1 MLIVRRIALFLAAAT
16 GLAAHSN
23 GALADTGPCHS
34 MEYERAA
41 YTICEVDLHRHAV
54 RLYWNRSDGTPYAYL
69 SALPRD
75 LKGGTGR
82 LLFATNAGMFDSN
95 LKPVGL
101 YVEQGRELVHAN
113 TKSGRGNFH
122 VMPNGVF
129 YISADRAAVAETQAF
144 LKQRPQADLATQ
156 SGPMLVIDGR
166 LHPRFARRG
175 TQNAQWCGRTRGWQS
190 HIRHLSGSS
199 VV

>member
-1 MLIVRRIALFLAAAT
+1 MLIVRRIALLLAAAT

-41 YTICEVDLHRHAV
+41 YTICEVDLHRHTV

-82 LLFATNAGMFDSN
+82 LLFATNAGVQFLLWACTWN
-95 LKPVGL
+95 KA
-101 YVEQGRELVHAN
+101 AN
-113 TKSGRGNFH
+113 SC
-122 VMPNGVF
+122 
-129 YISADRAAVAETQAF
+129 TQTPSPAGAIF
-144 LKQRPQADLATQ
+144 T
-156 SGPMLVIDGR
+156 
-166 LHPRFARRG
+166 
-175 TQNAQWCGRTRGWQS
+175 
-190 HIRHLSGSS
+190 
-199 VV
+199 

>member
-1 MLIVRRIALFLAAAT
+1 MLIVRRIAFLLAAAT

-34 MEYERAA
+34 MEYERAP
-41 YTICEVDLHRHAV
+41 YTICEVDLHGHTV

-122 VMPNGVF
+122 VMPNGSSI
-129 YISADRAAVAETQAF
+129 YPP
-144 LKQRPQADLATQ
+144 LGRPSRRRKPFSNSDPRRTWRRN
-156 SGPMLVIDGR
+156 PGR
-166 LHPRFARRG
+166 C
-175 TQNAQWCGRTRGWQS
+175 W
-190 HIRHLSGSS
+190 
-199 VV
+199 